1 MKTRKGYYIWI
12 LSLTV
17 ALMLLILG
25 AQVLTIRNIN
35 GLKKGNQE
43 AAVTFTINNRLQQIV
58 NTSATLQTRVLKQ
71 QIDTADIKAI
81 NDSLAVMGYNASVLE
96 KLNVDTA
103 TKINFVKLNALVNS
117 QISLSFKILDEVEAA
132 NESLKKGYVEEM
144 NSKNLGD
151 SIYQTAINIE
161 KGLEAKLKNT
171 FEQNT
176 IASQKIST
184 LNKLFALV
192 AIAAILILGT
202 IIINRHL
209 RQVGLIEA
217 LEQANKEVKKSALIK
232 EQFLANM
239 SHEIRTPLNAI
250 KGFSQLI
257 QETPLNEEQQKFSEI
272 IEQSSNNL
280 LSLVND
286 ILDISKIEAG
296 KMEVEQKEFD
306 LKRMLQTLEAMFMNT
321 AKEKQLNFNWN
332 IADEVPKYL
341 KGDSDRIYQILVN
354 LVSNAFKFTSK
365 GQVTVSV
372 CRVAESEQEF
382 TLLFE
387 VADTGV
393 GIPASKQ
400 QIIFERFQQISNAEE
415 SVQKGTG
422 LGLAIVKNLS
432 LLLGGFVTVKSSA
445 GEGSVF
451 AVTLP
456 FPKNDTEEYVFA
468 DANIDDTA
476 NVKFKGAKIL
486 VAEDNKVNQ
495 LLIRR
500 FLNRY
505 DINPVIAE
513 NGKEALELSK
523 TEMFDLL
530 LLDIQM
536 PILDGYKTSV
546 AIRETGNK
554 LPIIAMTA
562 YVMEAEKQKC
572 EASGMN
578 GYLAK
583 PLDETELRKVL
594 IEYLQK
600 LIVSHETLA
609 TSTSNSFLL
618 QLAGGDP
625 QMADAILNSVKQ
637 QIPVDVKKLK
647 FAIDG
652 KDINALPGICHG
664 IISSISPLGNDSLAM
679 QQILHLQRM
688 LSENKDENSILSK
701 ASALTIELEKVN
713 EMLTFIKHV

>member
-1 MKTRKGYYIWI
+1 MKARRGYYIWI

-71 QIDTADIKAI
+71 KIDTANIKAI

-117 QISLSFKILDEVEAA
+117 QLSLSFKILDEVESP
-132 NESLKKGYVEEM
+132 NESLKKAYVEEM
-144 NSKNLGD
+144 NGKNLGD
-151 SIYQTAINIE
+151 SIYLTAIDIE
-161 KGLEAKLKNT
+161 KGLEAKLKKT

-202 IIINRHL
+202 IIINRHV
-209 RQVGLIEA
+209 RQVSLIKA
-217 LEQANKEVKKSALIK
+217 LEQANEEVKKSAMIK

-250 KGFSQLI
+250 KGFSRLI

-296 KMEVEQKEFD
+296 KMEVEQKEFE
-306 LKRMLQTLEAMFMNT
+306 LKRMLQTLESMFMNT
-321 AKEKQLNFNWN
+321 AKEKQLDFKWL
-332 IADEVPKYL
+332 IEEEVPKFL

-354 LVSNAFKFTSK
+354 LVSNAFKFTNK
-365 GQVTVSV
+365 GFVSISV
-372 CRVAESEQEF
+372 ARVAESEKDF
-382 TLLFE
+382 TLLFK

-393 GIPASKQ
+393 GIPAAKQ
-400 QIIFERFQQISNAEE
+400 DIIFERFQQISNAEE
-415 SVQKGTG
+415 SLQEGTG
-422 LGLAIVKNLS
+422 LGLAIVKDLS
-432 LLLGGFVTVKSSA
+432 ILLGGFITVKSTT

-451 AVTLP
+451 NVTLP
-456 FPKNDTEEYVFA
+456 FPKSDKEEYIFT
-468 DANIDDTA
+468 DTNINDKA
-476 NVKFKGAKIL
+476 GVIFKGANVL
-486 VAEDNKVNQ
+486 VAEDNHVNQ
-495 LLIRR
+495 LLISR
-500 FLNRY
+500 FLKQY

-513 NGKEALELSK
+513 NGKEALELLK
-523 TEMFDLL
+523 VKIFDLL
-530 LLDIQM
+530 LLDVQM
-536 PILDGYKTSV
+536 PVLDGYKTST
-546 AIRETGNK
+546 AIRQAGNTI
-554 LPIIAMTA
+554 PIIAMTA
-562 YVMEAEKQKC
+562 YVMEAEKEKC
-572 EASGMN
+572 KAAGMN

-583 PLDETELRKVL
+583 PLDEAELKKVL
-594 IEYLQK
+594 VKYLEK
-600 LIVSHETLA
+600 FIVKQEIQPASL
-609 TSTSNSFLL
+609 SNDFLL
-618 QLAGGDP
+618 QLAGGDR
-625 QMADAILNSVKQ
+625 QMAEVILNSVKK
-637 QIPVDVKKLK
+637 QIPVDVEKLN
-647 FAIDG
+647 FAIKS
-652 KDINALPGICHG
+652 KDINALPGICHN
-664 IISSISPLGNDSLAM
+664 IISSISPLGHDSVAM
-679 QQILHLQRM
+679 KQIGNLQRM
-688 LSENKDENSILSK
+688 LSENKDENYLLSK
-701 ASALTIELEKVN
+701 ASALTSELEKVYD
-713 EMLTFIKHV
+713 MLTTIKQV